1 MTFLPFSEIPGSLN
15 QTPPLSKRP
24 KPNPPAVHSQ
34 QQQGVLPNGNGS
46 APHIQNQLS
55 HNPPQAEP
63 IVIPVEESMALR
75 QEVATLTEDQQ
86 QHVVNIMFKNN
97 ESLVEDKHGYTEID
111 LGICRPSTVREI
123 QAYIQSLRAPP
134 PPPPP
139 PQQQQPP
146 PPSHQSSSVIQSL
159 KQVRK
164 PNVQSKK
171 SSSGS
176 RSNSPVKAPKEQN
189 GRLSDSSSDSS
200 DDDDDDTSSGS
211 SSSDSDSE

>member
-139 PQQQQPP
+139 QQQQPP

-200 DDDDDDTSSGS
+200 DDDDDDSSSGS